1 MKKTI
6 FKYITIAFAVLL
18 MLGCNQLDELTK
30 RVDELESKVNAALV
44 QVDKINANIE
54 ALQALAEATTINK
67 VEEKDGVYT
76 ITLSNGE
83 KLTLNQ
89 GAVGV
94 GNAPVMSIDKDG
106 YWMVDYGEGAEY
118 LLVNGEKVKARGENG
133 AAPQF
138 GVNAD
143 GNWTVSYNGSEPK
156 EVLGADGKPVS
167 AVNGDASDPYFNDV
181 SYKDGKFTLTLK
193 DGSVIELPI
202 VPDFL
207 FAIKDAEGEQVFEAG
222 KSKVY
227 TVEQKGIAM
236 ASIIAYPAGWKAE
249 LDETTLTV
257 TAPMATKVAADTETD
272 IAVLA
277 ISGKGFSTIAKIKVK
292 LDGAVVITTPVA
304 SVSVGEATSSS
315 LVYNVTLKNAVAY
328 KYIHKLASEPAP
340 TAGELAATGTECTG
354 NVLLIEGLDA
364 ATEYALY
371 VLPYDNE
378 KHGDVVKTTHK
389 TAAKAFSSMYEKY
402 MAGETITIAGVDYSK
417 DVYGDAVLLSAD
429 AADLDIKTEI
439 HQKDK
444 AVLFLDAETAAGAFA
459 LLNITDIKGDIVIV
473 GNKSDK
479 NVVLRVEGGK
489 FFKLISGRL
498 VFANLD
504 IDMTSITNY
513 IVNQSVPAGGDDFG
527 ALHFENCNFKNVNSP
542 VMATATASVSHVVKS
557 LKSLSCSFE
566 IVKDDNLQLFN
577 YYTTTVI
584 DNVDEFIFDNNIVY
598 AASTLTKARIQPMN
612 WGENTAQSG
621 ASQSY
626 ATKVS
631 LSHNTFYNVPG
642 ANPYLKFNT
651 LASLTIKDNIFTN
664 ETDKEYTCCLT
675 LLKAAGYEDTKTV
688 FDISGNVCYGLT
700 KNFTVFHSNSTY
712 KWATGNTL
720 VKEESD
726 PLSVCDTANGIFTPS
741 SAYQDKGARR

>member
-328 KYIHKLASEPAP
+328 KYIHKLASDAAP
-340 TAGELAATGTECTG
+340 TLLELTADGTESTETA
-354 NVLLIEGLDA
+354 LLVEGLA
-364 ATEYALY
+364 SETEYALY
-371 VLPYDNE
+371 VLPYDSE
-378 KHGDVVKTTHK
+378 KTGEIVKTTHK
-389 TAAKAFSSMYEKY
+389 TTEKTY
-402 MAGETITIAGVDYSK
+402 ATLYDKFMDGGAISISGVDYTIDMFEGLEAKVISASSEDK
-417 DVYGDAVLLSAD
+417 NISANGIYFIDSDA
-429 AADLDIKTEI
+429 
-439 HQKDK
+439 
-444 AVLFLDAETAAGAFA
+444 TATFNGTGAISRM
-459 LLNITDIKGDIVIV
+459 LIV
-473 GNKSDK
+473 GNNPAVRSK
-479 NVVLRVEGGK
+479 VVVDQY
-489 FFKLISGRL
+489 FKLNFEGFTGTFACYNIIFDASQTKNGTNTAGYVLTLNKSGVYDTVSFDNCKIITLSTKPFIYSGTSGRSIEVITFKDCEISVDNKQTRLIATANKDGEDYAFGTLKLENSIVYNTNTTALPSDFKL
-498 VFANLD
+498 VLGD
-504 IDMTSITNY
+504 K
-513 IVNQSVPAGGDDFG
+513 SVS
-527 ALHFENCNFKNVNSP
+527 FKNIVLQNNTFINATPSESVARLIYVN
-542 VMATATASVSHVVKS
+542 A
-557 LKSLSCSFE
+557 LSQFT
-566 IVKDDNLQLFN
+566 VKDNLFFVGLTYSKYLALAQG
-577 YYTTTVI
+577 V
-584 DNVDEFIFDNNIVY
+584 
-598 AASTLTKARIQPMN
+598 ASAPTA
-612 WGENTAQSG
+612 GE
-621 ASQSY
+621 
-626 ATKVS
+626 
-631 LSHNTFYNVPG
+631 LSHNVGYLLTDGAFQWQGYFGGVIKTLQPNWTGGTLEEVQKLTVNPFDGGTFNVEDCIFVP
-642 ANPYLKFNT
+642 NSEY
-651 LASLTIKDNIFTN
+651 AS
-664 ETDKEYTCCLT
+664 Y
-675 LLKAAGYEDTKTV
+675 
-688 FDISGNVCYGLT
+688 
-700 KNFTVFHSNSTY
+700 
-712 KWATGNTL
+712 
-720 VKEESD
+720 
-726 PLSVCDTANGIFTPS
+726 
-741 SAYQDKGARR
+741 GARR